1 MKKQM
6 NNSNINILGF
16 KDKIL
21 KYPNLNFNFNHND
34 LYVYGLKL
42 SEFEHDWLCFEN
54 DELIKEIINLIN
66 EYFTYTDI
74 TNILTIKH
82 HSKYLITKYY
92 DGVIFINCKLKD
104 KK

>member
-1 MKKQM
+1 MS
-6 NNSNINILGF
+6 NLNINTPGF

-21 KYPNLNFNFNHND
+21 KYSNLDFSFNYND

-54 DELIKEIINLIN
+54 NELIKEVFNLIN
-66 EYFTYTDI
+66 TYFTYTDI
-74 TNILTIKH
+74 TNILTIEY
-82 HSKYLITKYY
+82 HSKHLITKYY

-104 KK
+104 KNE